1 MRIYRSID
9 ALPKPAEATA
19 VAIGNFDGVHR
30 GHVRI
35 LDLLAREGRTQGL
48 RTAVLTFSPHPERVF
63 GAGRILMLQTL
74 EQRLETLARFRLD
87 AVCVQSFRPE
97 FASLAPGL
105 FVREALVR
113 SLGARIVVVG
123 PDFRFGRGRR
133 GGVAE
138 LERLGGRLGF
148 AVHAVPPVRHR
159 GDCVSSSTIRGLLA
173 AGRVERAGAFLGRPY
188 SIEGDV
194 VAGEGRGREL
204 GFPTANIST
213 PNEVV
218 PPGVFVTAIEIA
230 GRGHPSM
237 TNAGTRPTFGAAG
250 AMTIETHIF
259 GLRRTLYGESVRLR
273 FLKRIRGERA
283 FANPS
288 ELKARIGEDAAA
300 ARRFFAGRPDVI

>member
-1 MRIYRSID
+1 MRIYSSID
-9 ALPKPAEATA
+9 ALPKPAAATA

-35 LDLLAREGRTQGL
+35 LDLLAREGRARDL

-87 AVCVQSFRPE
+87 ALCVQSFRPD
-97 FASLAPGL
+97 FASLAPGE
-105 FVREALVR
+105 FVREVLVR
-113 SLGARIVVVG
+113 SFGARVAVVG

-138 LERLGGRLGF
+138 LERLGARPGL
-148 AVHAVPPVRHR
+148 AVRVVPPVTHR
-159 GDCVSSSTIRGLLA
+159 GDCVSSSAIRALLA

-188 SIEGDV
+188 AIEGDV
-194 VAGEGRGREL
+194 VAGEGRGRLL

-218 PPGVFVTAIEIA
+218 PPGIFVTAIEIA
-230 GRGHPSM
+230 GRWYPSI
-237 TNAGTRPTFGAAG
+237 TNVGTRPTFGASG
-250 AMTIETHIF
+250 AMTIETHVF

-273 FLKRIRGERA
+273 FLKRIRGERT
-283 FANPS
+283 FASPS
-288 ELKARIGEDAAA
+288 ELKTRIRADAAA
-300 ARRFFAGRPDVI
+300 ARRFFAGRPDVV